1 MNNSIIDLATIRSN
15 GMPMMKDTIQGRQQM
30 CLGCLVSLC
39 QLLGYLRR
47 RSNLYFV
54 SDIMGVNSK
63 SFPNNI
69 SQILPKFTNIN
80 VSLGKFVYRH
90 NNSSEVYSYFLNLR
104 CFRS

>member
-1 MNNSIIDLATIRSN
+1 MAIVVYAGSIALAYL
-15 GMPMMKDTIQGRQQM
+15 
-30 CLGCLVSLC
+30 CLKLYDEPVRKW
-39 QLLGYLRR
+39 LGKKVLEKKINFLR
-47 RSNLYFV
+47 
-54 SDIMGVNSK
+54 VNSK

>member
-1 MNNSIIDLATIRSN
+1 
-15 GMPMMKDTIQGRQQM
+15 
-30 CLGCLVSLC
+30 
-39 QLLGYLRR
+39 
-47 RSNLYFV
+47 
-54 SDIMGVNSK
+54 MGVNSK

>member
-1 MNNSIIDLATIRSN
+1 MVIKKGL
-15 GMPMMKDTIQGRQQM
+15 
-30 CLGCLVSLC
+30 
-39 QLLGYLRR
+39 
-47 RSNLYFV
+47 
-54 SDIMGVNSK
+54 NSK

-90 NNSSEVYSYFLNLR
+90 DNSSEVYSYFLNLR